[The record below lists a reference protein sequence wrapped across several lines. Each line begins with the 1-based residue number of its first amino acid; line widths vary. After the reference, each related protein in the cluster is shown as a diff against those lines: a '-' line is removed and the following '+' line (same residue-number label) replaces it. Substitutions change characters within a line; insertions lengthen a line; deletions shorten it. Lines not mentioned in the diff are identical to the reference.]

1 VIANKLNYSATLV
14 SVIIAEYKN
23 KPKVILRLP
32 QKANPSH
39 QIYGVWIHITRR
51 IIYLYFMQIK
61 KFPMNYLIANFV
73 RNLKERDVK
82 GFALNIHEGLRPST
96 MQAFEKA

>member
-1 VIANKLNYSATLV
+1 
-14 SVIIAEYKN
+14 
-23 KPKVILRLP
+23 
-32 QKANPSH
+32 
-39 QIYGVWIHITRR
+39 
-51 IIYLYFMQIK
+51 MQIK

-96 MQAFEKA
+96 MQAFEKAWAKLLSVLGQFIS